1 MFGKQA
7 KSGFQRSQE
16 ALEKI
21 GPVYY
26 RTKGLFTRSQN
37 WAQAFGSG
45 PVPALAR
52 TQLFFCFAGA
62 GFVQVPVED
71 SRRRRSFPRRT
82 PLRHLQTI
90 LTKNS
95 PLDVPPASPRPPGS
109 LMSTRCPHPG
119 LTRFSCWFWNFEIPT

>member
-37 WAQAFGSG
+37 WAQAFGPGPG

-71 SRRRRSFPRRT
+71 SRRRRSVPRWT
-82 PLRHLQTI
+82 PLRHLQTL

-109 LMSTRCPHPG
+109 LMPASWPRTI
-119 LTRFSCWFWNFEIPT
+119 LLLV